1 MIEIYDIQ
9 WQTMMVDGSPRRL
22 LIGVDG
28 LRVLMMVDERLW

>member
-1 MIEIYDIQ
+1 MEPYDRQ

-28 LRVLMMVDERLW
+28 LMVLMMVDERLW